1 MRICFRDILHHFCHK
16 PLKRYLSIEVHFIH
30 LPFACSFW
38 LHYTFSKHFMQE
50 AFLGKYAPFSC
61 LQLPFSSFY
70 CYYLRYSKFLL
81 RKGYIMIDISKK
93 LKELRKAHNMTQEQV
108 ANLIHVSRPTYT
120 QYEIGGKRPGLETLV
135 EIANLYKV
143 SLDYLVGRY

>member
-1 MRICFRDILHHFCHK
+1 
-16 PLKRYLSIEVHFIH
+16 
-30 LPFACSFW
+30 
-38 LHYTFSKHFMQE
+38 
-50 AFLGKYAPFSC
+50 
-61 LQLPFSSFY
+61 
-70 CYYLRYSKFLL
+70 
-81 RKGYIMIDISKK
+81 MIDISKK

-135 EIANLYKV
+135 KIANLYKV